1 MTEDCSCWL
10 GLLLFRNRKAFCSP
24 PTPTEPKGTTST
36 WTPINS
42 PCKHSSRL
50 HVPVS
55 KCFWNDRELSNRTG
69 LCIFP
74 MPTLLALLCPVKCI
88 ILKSPTGHLV
98 ARMFLAVRHQSHPKI
113 EFAQR
118 SRTILRC
125 FLRWTLT
132 KRLKSLE
139 TGKDWVVGKGV

>member
-1 MTEDCSCWL
+1 
-10 GLLLFRNRKAFCSP
+10 
-24 PTPTEPKGTTST
+24 
-36 WTPINS
+36 
-42 PCKHSSRL
+42 
-50 HVPVS
+50 
-55 KCFWNDRELSNRTG
+55 
-69 LCIFP
+69 

-98 ARMFLAVRHQSHPKI
+98 ARMFLAVCHQSCPKI

-125 FLRWTLT
+125 FLWLTLT

-139 TGKDWVVGKGV
+139 TGKDWVMGKGV